1 MVDRFITWYHTLTWE
16 KVLLAVAQWLT
27 ASSFIVFL
35 TFSTDILYSFS
46 FLRNIILRL
55 ITVVLV
61 FLYIL
66 IFSLNRSY
74 RPRFD
79 RCLSILAL
87 LFFWQCLSALINGTE
102 LTSFW
107 GDYLRMDGLYTMGTY
122 VAFTFVVSSS
132 VKPAVFRAQTRIS
145 GLILG
150 MTSLFQNT
158 NFLKVM

>member
-27 ASSFIVFL
+27 ASSFIAFL

-122 VAFTFVVSSS
+122 VVFTFVVSSLFRRFNDWQ
-132 VKPAVFRAQTRIS
+132 KVFQV
-145 GLILG
+145 
-150 MTSLFQNT
+150 LF
-158 NFLKVM
+158 FVLEV